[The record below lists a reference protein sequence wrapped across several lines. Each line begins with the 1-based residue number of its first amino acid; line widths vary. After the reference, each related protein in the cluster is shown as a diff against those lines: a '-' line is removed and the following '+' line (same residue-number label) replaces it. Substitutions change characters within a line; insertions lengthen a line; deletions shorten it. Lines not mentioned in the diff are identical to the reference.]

1 MKHFNVSIAIL
12 IQTAYKFVFFI
23 VTEQTVLPPSHG
35 IRMRFLPACECL
47 GHFWMSCFRVQRLSS
62 FPLHKRSA
70 PYKHGSLSVTH
81 SAVSLLFSDPN
92 YTQEGFFLKLYA
104 PLVLS
109 VTMG

>member
-12 IQTAYKFVFFI
+12 IQTAYKFVFFT

-35 IRMRFLPACECL
+35 IRMRFLLACERL

-62 FPLHKRSA
+62 SHKHSA
-70 PYKHGSLSVTH
+70 PYKHGGLSVTH

-92 YTQEGFFLKLYA
+92 YTQKGFFLKLYA
-104 PLVLS
+104 P
-109 VTMG
+109 